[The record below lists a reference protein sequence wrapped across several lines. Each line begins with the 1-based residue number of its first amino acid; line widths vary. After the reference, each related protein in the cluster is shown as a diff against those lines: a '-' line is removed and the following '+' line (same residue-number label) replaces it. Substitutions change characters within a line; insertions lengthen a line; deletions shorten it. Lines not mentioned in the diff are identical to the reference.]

1 MPQAWN
7 GITEITAN
15 APLTLCRKALVE
27 SKGPKR
33 NACPKVAEA
42 VSACCNSWDYA
53 EDQRVFKERRVSQR
67 VSRDGFAGNFMMTA
81 TFRAVFLHSTQIGIG
96 FAWFAAGAAR
106 RCYHLVALKIAKSLR
121 TRNSDMI
128 LKTAPRNL
136 KALLVVPATLWL
148 LVFAVAPLLLLV
160 AMSFWTSTI
169 FGTTRELTLDNYRVI
184 VSDPIYVRVLL
195 QTLRIAATVTLISLL
210 VSYPMAYFIA
220 SRTPKTK
227 GMFLLLLFL
236 PFWSSYVVRT
246 FVWLPMLGR
255 NGFVNAVMLKLGIIS
270 EPLDWLL
277 YNEGTTHIAL
287 VYVYTLFMSLP
298 IYLSIDRLDR
308 RLIEAA
314 ADLGAGPFRAF
325 YRVILPLTMPGVLSG
340 CVMVF
345 LLACG
350 AYVTPQLL
358 GGTSG
363 IMFGNIIAPQ
373 YTVTNNWALGAA
385 LSVVL
390 IAVVFL
396 CLVIFGRRVR
406 LNDIFMGG

>member
-1 MPQAWN
+1 LVSDLHGSPQALHVVAVILW
-7 GITEITAN
+7 
-15 APLTLCRKALVE
+15 LW
-27 SKGPKR
+27 
-33 NACPKVAEA
+33 KV
-42 VSACCNSWDYA
+42 
-53 EDQRVFKERRVSQR
+53 
-67 VSRDGFAGNFMMTA
+67 
-81 TFRAVFLHSTQIGIG
+81 
-96 FAWFAAGAAR
+96 
-106 RCYHLVALKIAKSLR
+106 AKSLR
-121 TRNSDMI
+121 IRNSEMI
-128 LKTAPRNL
+128 LKTAPRNVT
-136 KALLVVPATLWL
+136 ALLVVPATLWL

-184 VSDPIYVRVLL
+184 VSDPIYLRVLL

-255 NGFVNAVMLKLGIIS
+255 NGFVNVIMLKLGIIS

-298 IYLSIDRLDR
+298 IYLSLDRLDR
-308 RLIEAA
+308 SLIEAA

-390 IAVVFL
+390 ILVVFL

>member
-1 MPQAWN
+1 
-7 GITEITAN
+7 
-15 APLTLCRKALVE
+15 LTK
-27 SKGPKR
+27 
-33 NACPKVAEA
+33 
-42 VSACCNSWDYA
+42 
-53 EDQRVFKERRVSQR
+53 
-67 VSRDGFAGNFMMTA
+67 
-81 TFRAVFLHSTQIGIG
+81 QIGLN
-96 FAWFAAGAAR
+96 A
-106 RCYHLVALKIAKSLR
+106 
-121 TRNSDMI
+121 
-128 LKTAPRNL
+128 APRNF
-136 KALLVVPATLWL
+136 KALLVVPAALWL
-148 LVFAVAPLLLLV
+148 LVFAVAPLILLV

-169 FGTTRELTLDNYRVI
+169 FGTTRDLSLENYRVI
-184 VSDPIYVRVLL
+184 ISDPVYAQVLF
-195 QTLRIAATVTLISLL
+195 QTLRIAATVTIISLL

-220 SRTPKTK
+220 SRSARTK
-227 GMFLLLLFL
+227 GIFLVLMFL

-255 NGFVNAVMLKLGIIS
+255 TGLINAILLKLGIVS

-277 YNEGTTHIAL
+277 YNEGTTHVAL

-298 IYLSIDRLDR
+298 IYLSLDR
-308 RLIEAA
+308 MDPKLIEAA
-314 ADLGAGPFRAF
+314 ADLGAGPFRTF
-325 YRVILPLTMPGVLSG
+325 YRVILPLSMPGVLSG

-358 GGTSG
+358 GGTTG

-390 IAVVFL
+390 IVVVFL

>member
-1 MPQAWN
+1 
-7 GITEITAN
+7 
-15 APLTLCRKALVE
+15 
-27 SKGPKR
+27 
-33 NACPKVAEA
+33 
-42 VSACCNSWDYA
+42 
-53 EDQRVFKERRVSQR
+53 
-67 VSRDGFAGNFMMTA
+67 MTA
-81 TFRAVFLHSTQIGIG
+81 PTGS
-96 FAWFAAGAAR
+96 
-106 RCYHLVALKIAKSLR
+106 IA
-121 TRNSDMI
+121 
-128 LKTAPRNL
+128 APRNY
-136 KALLVVPATLWL
+136 KALLVVPAALWL
-148 LVFAVAPLLLLV
+148 LVFAVAPLVLLV
-160 AMSFWTSTI
+160 TMSFWTSTI
-169 FGTTRELTLDNYRVI
+169 FGTTRDLSLDNYRVI
-184 VSDPIYVRVLL
+184 ISDPVYAQVLL
-195 QTLRIAATVTLISLL
+195 QTLRIAATVTFISLL

-220 SRTPKTK
+220 SRSTRTK
-227 GMFLLLLFL
+227 GIFLVLMFL

-255 NGFVNAVMLKLGIIS
+255 TGLINAILLKLGIIS

-298 IYLSIDRLDR
+298 IYLSLDR
-308 RLIEAA
+308 MDPKLIEAA
-314 ADLGAGPFRAF
+314 ADLGAGPFRTF
-325 YRVILPLTMPGVLSG
+325 FRVVLPLSMPGVLSG

-358 GGTSG
+358 GGTTG

-390 IAVVFL
+390 IVVVFL